1 MSASARLRHIESL
14 DPVTEHCRIVHLM
27 AGFEFVWDM
36 TRALELALF
45 RTFCIPRISRLLAAT
60 GEFRD
65 RGQRRYDDTALLM
78 SELMRWGYDS
88 ARGRAAIARINR
100 IHGRFRIANEDF
112 LYVLSTFVLDP
123 IRWIDA
129 HGRRR
134 LVHAERHGLFYF
146 FQAVGQRMHIRDIP
160 GSLAEMTQMSRAY
173 EQRHAVYAPSNRN
186 VADATLRIV
195 QRWLPPG
202 TRWMVAPTIRALID
216 EPMRQALGYAPP
228 PAPWAQAVHAVLGAR
243 RRILRVLPARRRS
256 GFDKM
261 ERSRTHPGGYAI
273 EELGAV
279 MPASPGAPGPGA
291 GPRRRGC

>member
-1 MSASARLRHIESL
+1 MRTSARLRYIESL
-14 DPVTEHCRIVHLM
+14 DPVTDHCRIVHLM

-45 RTFCIPRISRLLAAT
+45 RTFCIPRISRLLDAT

-65 RGQRRYDDTALLM
+65 RGQRRYDDTALLI

-88 ARGRAAIARINR
+88 PRGRAAIARINR
-100 IHGRFRIANEDF
+100 IHGRFRIPNDDF

-129 HGRRR
+129 HGRRP

-146 FQAVGQRMHIRDIP
+146 FQAVGRRMHIHDVP
-160 GSLAEMTQMSRAY
+160 ESLAEMERMSRDY
-173 EQRHAVYAPSNRN
+173 EQRCFTYAPSNRN

-195 QRWLPPG
+195 ERWLPPG
-202 TRWMVAPTIRALID
+202 TRWLVRPTVSALI
-216 EPMRQALGYAPP
+216 EAPMREALGIAPP
-228 PAPWAQAVHAVLGAR
+228 PAPWDRAVHTVLASR

-261 ERSRTHPGGYAI
+261 ERSRTHPGGYVI
-273 EELGAV
+273 EELGAE
-279 MPASPGAPGPGA
+279 
-291 GPRRRGC
+291 